1 MNLAI
6 KDILTVLPGNPFTVR
21 RCDVYVS
28 GDVIASVGEAPAGF
42 VPDET
47 LSGEDRLLIPGLVN
61 CHTHCYMTLFR
72 NSADDLAF
80 SDWLFGRIMP
90 MEDQLQGDDCYWT
103 SLLGCMEMLAS
114 GTTCFLDM
122 HLFPHRTAR
131 AVDESGIRAVL
142 SRGLQ
147 GSREDPEGGE
157 RRFRQAFEEI
167 DRWKGHPRL
176 GFMLGPHAPYTCD
189 DWYLEK
195 VADVAEEKGLGVHI
209 HLAESL
215 TEIDTIQ
222 KRYGCSPVALAER
235 TGLFRNRTVAAHC
248 VHLDENDMDILKKH
262 DVTVA
267 SNPISNLKLANG
279 VAPIPQ
285 LLKKGVNVALGT
297 DGSASNNALNMF
309 REMGAA
315 ALLHKGLSGNPELVS
330 ARDCLK
336 MATENGAKALG
347 LNAGRIEVGRKA
359 DLAILRLTAPHM
371 RPENDVIASLAYS
384 ANGSEVETVIVDGEI
399 VYKNGEFPKI
409 DTERVYAEVARISAR
424 IGTRPKED

>member
-1 MNLAI
+1 MNLEI
-6 KDILTVLPGNPFTVR
+6 KDILAVLPGDPFTVR
-21 RCDVYVS
+21 RCSVYVS
-28 GDVIASVGEAPAGF
+28 GDRIVSVDKVPEGFAADKTLPGAG
-42 VPDET
+42 
-47 LSGEDRLLIPGLVN
+47 RLLIPGLVN

-122 HLFPHRTAR
+122 HMFPHKTAR

-147 GSREDPEGGE
+147 GSRENPAGGE

-167 DRWKGHPRL
+167 DRWQGHPRL

-189 DWYLEK
+189 DWYLSQVAEK
-195 VADVAEEKGLGVHI
+195 AEEKHLGVHI

-215 TEIDTIQ
+215 TEMDTIR

-235 TGLFRNRTVAAHC
+235 TGLFRGGAVAAHC

-262 DVTVA
+262 GVTVA
-267 SNPISNLKLANG
+267 TNPISNLKLANG

-285 LLKKGVNVALGT
+285 LLQKGVNVALGT
-297 DGSASNNALNMF
+297 DGAASNNALNLF
-309 REMGAA
+309 REMGVT
-315 ALLHKGLSGNPELVS
+315 ALLHKGLSGDPRQVS

-336 MATENGAKALG
+336 MATENGAKALDIQ
-347 LNAGRIEVGRKA
+347 AGKIEAGRKA
-359 DLAILRLTAPHM
+359 DLAILRLTAPNM
-371 RPENDVIASLAYS
+371 RPENDVIASLSYS
-384 ANGSEVETVIVDGEI
+384 ANGSEVETTIVDGEI
-399 VYKNGEFPKI
+399 VYQNGEFPKL
-409 DTERVYAEVARISAR
+409 DAERVYAEVRRISER
-424 IGTRPKED
+424 IGTRPKEE